1 MVGAPPSAIAP
12 AGLPAFPSL
21 RALLQVCRNPGL
33 SLISG
38 FLVTL
43 PVFLQAPW
51 VRLAPFSAVLFTVPL
66 LGLAL
71 ALSICVLT
79 MLWLNRKF
87 QTRLAGM
94 VFAASWVLVTLR
106 MAIESNTG
114 DLVFSVTWY
123 STAYIIAGAILLSA
137 TAMIPPLRQPQ
148 REDID
153 PIEVADA

>member
-1 MVGAPPSAIAP
+1 MSKLRIVLLSALVGIFVSSIA
-12 AGLPAFPSL
+12 
-21 RALLQVCRNPGL
+21 
-33 SLISG
+33 G
-38 FLVTL
+38 FAHADRIVLVGVKI
-43 PVFLQAPW
+43 PY
-51 VRLAPFSAVLFTVPL
+51 
-66 LGLAL
+66 GLAL

-79 MLWLNRKF
+79 MVWLTRKF
-87 QTRLAGM
+87 QTRLAGI

-153 PIEVADA
+153 PIEADDA